1 MRERDVSSFARST
14 GASLHGVEARLVDIQ
29 VSLPGDGEAG
39 VFRIVGMGDGAL
51 REGRDRIRG
60 AFRYGGYPWP
70 KGTTTVNLAPA
81 SARKEGPALDL
92 PIALALLQA
101 CGALGQPRRLSR
113 TLCLGELTLDGR
125 VRRVRGALAAAEAAR
140 RADLDEALV
149 PTANG
154 LEAAAVEG
162 LRVFTVDSLDEAV
175 GHLCGTLR
183 LPPVEG
189 AAWTPLGPSLA
200 AAEEVRGQTI
210 AVRAAMLAAV
220 GGHNL
225 LLTGAPGAGKTLL
238 ARALAS
244 ALPPLEREEA
254 LEISR
259 IHSAAGLLDASAGE
273 SGLVRSRPFRAPH
286 HTTSLAGLLGGGSI
300 LRPGEVSL
308 AHLGVLFL
316 DELAEFPRAL
326 LEGLRQPV
334 EDGQIVLGRASGR
347 ERFPT
352 EFVLV
357 AAMNPCPCGW
367 HGAGVRTCSCPA
379 GAAARYRGR
388 VSGPLL
394 DRFDLRIAV
403 KPVDAAALL
412 AGMSVNGSGGDV
424 RSGSAPPGERSAEP
438 VAALLG
444 VAASEGRARGPTRS
458 PTPPGTVLAQSGGD
472 SPPQQVSLAAL
483 LVARDRQRARARR
496 LGLARPWNGRI
507 PPTALRAA
515 VRATTPATDVVL
527 ESARKFSLSGRGI
540 HRALRVART
549 IADLEDADDVNEK
562 HVREALQYRG
572 EDA

>member
-1 MRERDVSSFARST
+1 MISFARST
-14 GASLHGVEARLVDIQ
+14 GASLHGVEARIVDIQ
-29 VSLPGDGEAG
+29 VSLPGFGEDG

-60 AFRYGGYPWP
+60 AFLHAGYSWP
-70 KGTTTVNLAPA
+70 EGMTTVNLAPA

-101 CGALGQPRRLSR
+101 CGVLGEPKRLAR
-113 TLCLGELTLDGR
+113 TLCLGELTLDGK
-125 VRRVRGALAAAEAAR
+125 VRHVRGALAAAEAAR
-140 RADLDEALV
+140 RHKMEEALV
-149 PTANG
+149 PSRNG
-154 LEAAAVEG
+154 PEAAAVEG
-162 LRVFTVDSLDEAV
+162 LRVYTVDTLDEAV
-175 GHLCGTLR
+175 AHLRGTQR
-183 LPPVEG
+183 LPRVE
-189 AAWTPLGPSLA
+189 APDWTPVPPSLA
-200 AAEEVRGQTI
+200 AADEVRGQAV

-244 ALPPLEREEA
+244 VLPPLEREEA

-259 IHSAAGLLDASAGE
+259 IHSAAGLLEASAGGG
-273 SGLVRSRPFRAPH
+273 GLVRTRPFRAPH
-286 HTTSLAGLLGGGSI
+286 HTTSLAGLLGGGST

-367 HGAGVRTCSCPA
+367 FGAGVRKCTCPA
-379 GAAARYRGR
+379 GAASRYRGR

-394 DRFDLRIAV
+394 DRFDLRITV

-412 AGMSVNGSGGDV
+412 KGLSVDGGPVSVEPGAPCADGASRVGAEESGASS
-424 RSGSAPPGERSAEP
+424 SGF
-438 VAALLG
+438 L
-444 VAASEGRARGPTRS
+444 ASEGTAQGPS
-458 PTPPGTVLAQSGGD
+458 P
-472 SPPQQVSLAAL
+472 SPSTADGEESKAKKVTLDALLAA
-483 LVARDRQRARARR
+483 RERQRDRARR
-496 LGLARPWNGRI
+496 LGLARAWNGRI
-507 PPTALRAA
+507 PPAALRAA
-515 VRATTPATDVVL
+515 VRATTRATDVVL

-549 IADLEDADDVNEK
+549 IADLEDVDDVGEK
-562 HVREALQYRG
+562 HVNEALQYRG